1 MQQVTDESLQGVVS
15 LIEILQRMQIKQE
28 ESGNRQR

>member
-15 LIEILQRMQIKQE
+15 LIEILKRMQIKQE